1 MCIPR
6 TSRQSTDVEH
16 LRWCHIMRHQLPL
29 IAGIELFLSGED
41 VRPALLC
48 IAPTF
53 LQPILRRLL
62 VDRAV
67 AEASETGDV
76 VAGARE
82 GVDAR
87 RQDETETD
95 RVGALPIADVI
106 DALCQVQR
114 GLGQHQPALVVANTI
129 LGKLIM

>member
-1 MCIPR
+1 
-6 TSRQSTDVEH
+6 
-16 LRWCHIMRHQLPL
+16 MRHQLPL

-53 LQPILRRLL
+53 LQPTLRRLL

-87 RQDETETD
+87 RQDETD